1 MRRLVTMFGTAF
13 LFAVGA
19 IAVIGRLGRD
29 FEARVA
35 VRGHSME
42 PTLFDGDWLLV
53 DNNAYRTRAP
63 RVGDVVV
70 ARDPRSSERVLVKRV
85 IGMAGRELQVGGDHP
100 AHREDANEI
109 GLVAHGDVMG
119 RAWFRYWPL
128 SRFGPVGAVETK
140 P

>member
-1 MRRLVTMFGTAF
+1 MFGTAL

-53 DNNAYRTRAP
+53 DSDAYARRAP
-63 RVGDVVV
+63 RVGEIVV
-70 ARDPRSSERVLVKRV
+70 ARDPREPGRVLVKRV
-85 IGMAGRELQVGGDHP
+85 VGLAGRSLQVGGDHP
-100 AHREDANEI
+100 AHIEDANEI
-109 GLVAHGDVMG
+109 GLVGQADVMG
-119 RAWFRYWPL
+119 RAWFRYRPME
-128 SRFGPVGAVETK
+128 RFGPVA
-140 P
+140 